1 MSTAEN
7 ATYENNLRT
16 LGYVDFD
23 VPSEI
28 DIYPIDFESKES
40 VVNILDNYNSRMEA
54 EGKDE
59 Q

>member
-1 MSTAEN
+1 M
-7 ATYENNLRT
+7 RT
-16 LGYVDFD
+16 ICGRLDTWTSMC
-23 VPSEI
+23 PSEI